1 MYERRLRV
9 VRPLSC
15 ASEAQLILGLTERN
29 PQALHELSQRHAAA
43 LSVLACAIVQP
54 ASARQAVAAVFAAV
68 WAAPD
73 QLGADDS
80 VRAQL
85 AGMVYEEC
93 CATEVARA
101 DGPLDAAPGTSRR
114 AAARP
119 ERVAVALIA
128 FGDHTCEHA
137 AARVG
142 LRSGF
147 VAERLRAFVL
157 DPNRFTAFSSTN
169 ENLVALRA
177 ARQRR

>member
-1 MYERRLRV
+1 MYERRLRIV
-9 VRPLSC
+9 GPLSC
-15 ASEAQLILGLTERN
+15 ASEAQLVLGLTQRD
-29 PQALHELSQRHAAA
+29 PQALQELSQRHGAA

-54 ASARQAVAAVFAAV
+54 ASARRAVAAVFASV
-68 WAAPD
+68 WDTPD
-73 QLGADDS
+73 QLGADSS

-85 AGMVYEEC
+85 AGMVYEQC
-93 CATEVARA
+93 RATGATR
-101 DGPLDAAPGTSRR
+101 GGSSLDAAHVTPGTRV
-114 AAARP
+114 ARP

-142 LRSGF
+142 LRPYF

-157 DPNRFTAFSSTN
+157 DPNRFTALSSTN

-177 ARQRR
+177 ARKRR